1 VNPLWKENWAE
12 SRQQYVDWW
21 AGKGLVIT
29 MWEHFLSDRTPH
41 EVVPAPT
48 PARDLDQYWLDPEWR
63 SGNLHYKLSRSCL
76 RADMLPVADT
86 SFGPGSLAA
95 ALGGRFDPGPDTVWI
110 HPLGEER
117 LPIVAD
123 PTHPNWQLHL
133 DLVEACVRRS
143 QGRYWVG
150 MPDLLE
156 GLDVLAALR
165 GTASPLMQTIQDP
178 EGLEA
183 DLQAVNDAWFTL
195 FDQIYERINVDGEMT
210 FCYFSLWAPGRM
222 AKIQSDISLM
232 ISPTAFKRFAVP
244 FLREQAQKLDYSM
257 YHLDGVGAIIHLDSV
272 LEIEELNAV
281 QWTPG
286 IGQPQ
291 GGDPQWYDLYRR
303 VLAAG
308 KSVMPCWV
316 EVDELEPLLDAVGP
330 SGLNIE
336 MNFTC
341 EADVDAALVIAD
353 RYR

>member
-1 VNPLWKENWAE
+1 
-12 SRQQYVDWW
+12 
-21 AGKGLVIT
+21 
-29 MWEHFLSDRTPH
+29 
-41 EVVPAPT
+41 
-48 PARDLDQYWLDPEWR
+48 
-63 SGNLHYKLSRSCL
+63 
-76 RADMLPVADT
+76 
-86 SFGPGSLAA
+86 
-95 ALGGRFDPGPDTVWI
+95 VWI
-110 HPLGEER
+110 YPASEDRE
-117 LPIVAD
+117 PIVVD
-123 PTHPNWQLHL
+123 PSNPNWQLHL
-133 DLVEACVRRS
+133 ALIDACVRRS

-156 GLDVLAALR
+156 GIDVLAALH
-165 GTASPLMQTIQDP
+165 GTTSPLLMTKQDP
-178 EGLEA
+178 ELLEQ
-183 DLQAVNDAWFTL
+183 DLQAVNDAWFML
-195 FDQIYERINVDGEMT
+195 FDQIYDRINVDGEMA

-232 ISPTAFKRFAVP
+232 ISPKAFQRFAVP

-303 VLAAG
+303 IKAAG

-316 EVDELEPLLDAVGP
+316 EVNELEALLDAVGP
-330 SGLNIE
+330 DGLNIE
-336 MNFTC
+336 MNFTS
-341 EADVDAALVIAD
+341 EADVDAALAIAD